1 MFVNLSDIIKKSLII
16 KGGYKLMSDLIN
28 NIIPKPDKEL
38 TREHLKKTIE
48 DGCGTDVTIKEAN
61 EFYLKTKKKSPK
73 THSVGARIPSYI
85 YYLLKP
91 RAGAEFDFPISD
103 IIISSL
109 IYFLKLSDEDKLKF
123 MHDNSMEGT
132 KVKQLSDIE
141 KGFNYFLEEFLLEN
155 YFLPEVIKELSV
167 EARIKSAVNILRN
180 KKSK

>member
-109 IYFLKLSDEDKLKF
+109 ISLLYFA
-123 MHDNSMEGT
+123 
-132 KVKQLSDIE
+132 
-141 KGFNYFLEEFLLEN
+141 
-155 YFLPEVIKELSV
+155 FLPIKTS
-167 EARIKSAVNILRN
+167 RKSSIKTLRVGLKPTLRSQSYTN
-180 KKSK
+180 TI